1 MLIYFI
7 IHYFFHFQNIRE
19 KYAAEL
25 QLKEETD
32 DISFAR
38 EEIEMLDYPY
48 EENYLIEVNEVLDLI
63 DIRRKNFINHIEY
76 EHYKKLVQIK
86 NGDTVQ
92 NVPPIH

>member
-1 MLIYFI
+1 M
-7 IHYFFHFQNIRE
+7 HFFFLFQNIRE
-19 KYAAEL
+19 KHIAEL

-32 DISFAR
+32 DILFAR
-38 EEIEMLDYPY
+38 EEIEVLDYPY

-92 NVPPIH
+92 NVPPTH

>member
-1 MLIYFI
+1 MLIYFNMQHI
-7 IHYFFHFQNIRE
+7 FLFQTIRE
-19 KYAAEL
+19 KHTAEL

-48 EENYLIEVNEVLDLI
+48 DENYLIEVNEVLDLI

-92 NVPPIH
+92 NVPPTH